1 MKVTYGCAGF
11 VSGLNSG
18 WLAAGLALTLTACGS
33 GGGTPN
39 FGSLSGSGGT
49 TGTGFTGSAT
59 GSGSSSNNNP
69 AIQIGFA
76 GEAPFTPVNGKALF
90 VYMPDY
96 TNVSVADKSPSTGTP
111 IVVRA
116 PMGTGNSLST
126 ASVDINSS
134 FSNASVGG
142 SGVMNWMTGVYI
154 NSTATFGKYHAVS
167 MEPGLTLSDAQ
178 YGLINFQYG
187 NAYGSGGFHSGNLT
201 PVNELPVTAT
211 YSGSLFG
218 RMYEIGKSTY
228 NIWTGVTGG
237 VVLNANFTNGTIS
250 GSTMGISQTAATPF
264 ELSLN
269 GTISGNT
276 YTGSAS
282 VVSTDGKAVPAP
294 TASAVNGAFYGA
306 NAAETAGAV
315 RLEGQ
320 VPWKGGTQAN
330 SVLTATFGAKK
341 Q

>member
-1 MKVTYGCAGF
+1 MKVTFGYGSL

-18 WLAAGLALTLTACGS
+18 WVAAGLALTLTACGS

-49 TGTGFTGSAT
+49 TGTGFSGTAT
-59 GSGSSSNNNP
+59 GSGSNSNNNVP
-69 AIQIGFA
+69 IQIGFS
-76 GEAPFTPVNGKALF
+76 GESTQAPVNGKALF
-90 VYMPDY
+90 IYMPDF
-96 TNVSVADKSPSTGTP
+96 TNVSVADKSASTGTP

-116 PMGTGNSLST
+116 PMGTGNSQST
-126 ASVDINSS
+126 ASVDINAA

-142 SGVMNWMTGVYI
+142 SGVMNWMNGLYL

-167 MEPGLTLSDAQ
+167 MEPSTYLSNAQ
-178 YGLINFQYG
+178 FGLINFEYG

-211 YSGSLFG
+211 YVGNFFG
-218 RMYEIGKSTY
+218 RMYEVGKSTY
-228 NIWTGVTGG
+228 NVWTGVTGN
-237 VVLNANFTNGTIS
+237 VALNANFTNGTIS
-250 GSTMGISQTAATPF
+250 GGTFGVSQAAATPF
-264 ELSLN
+264 ELNMN

-276 YTGSAS
+276 YTGSAT
-282 VVSTDGKAVPAP
+282 VVSIDGKAVPAP

-330 SVLTATFGAKK
+330 SVLTGAFGAKK